1 MSENEFKMQ
10 NSKCKLEDCSTPN
23 FQLGT
28 SQFTPTPAIETA
40 RTETLQPVCLTRKE
54 VAEHLRVSVRTVDR
68 MIASGQLPVRRVL
81 GGVRFL
87 RSDIEDYLSGVRSA
101 ECGAGSANEML
112 KAETRISRT
121 TNRRAGDCTPYQRKT
136 KQVRA

>member
-87 RSDIEDYLSGVRSA
+87 RSDIEDYLKR
-101 ECGAGSANEML
+101 
-112 KAETRISRT
+112 ETPHF
-121 TNRRAGDCTPYQRKT
+121 TNNKHKPQDK
-136 KQVRA
+136 K

>member
-1 MSENEFKMQ
+1 MSQSEFKMQ
-10 NSKCKLEDCSTPN
+10 NAKFKMEDCTTAN

-40 RTETLQPVCLTRKE
+40 RIEAFEPLCMTRKE
-54 VAEHLRVSVRTVDR
+54 VAESLRISVRTVDR

-87 RSDIEDYLSGVRSA
+87 RSDVEEYLKG
-101 ECGAGSANEML
+101 GA
-112 KAETRISRT
+112 R
-121 TNRRAGDCTPYQRKT
+121 
-136 KQVRA
+136 

>member
-10 NSKCKLEDCSTPN
+10 NSKCKLEDCSTPT

-28 SQFTPTPAIETA
+28 SQFTPTPAIETP
-40 RTETLQPVCLTRKE
+40 RTEAFEPVCLTRKE
-54 VAEHLRVSVRTVDR
+54 VAEHLRISVRTVDR

-87 RSDIEDYLSGVRSA
+87 RSDIEDYLKR
-101 ECGAGSANEML
+101 
-112 KAETRISRT
+112 ETQHF
-121 TNRRAGDCTPYQRKT
+121 TNNKHKPQDK
-136 KQVRA
+136 K